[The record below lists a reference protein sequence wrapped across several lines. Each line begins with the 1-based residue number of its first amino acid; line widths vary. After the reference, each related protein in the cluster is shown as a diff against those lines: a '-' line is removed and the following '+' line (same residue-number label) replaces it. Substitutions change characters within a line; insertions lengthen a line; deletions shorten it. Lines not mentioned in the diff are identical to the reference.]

1 MQFLFPSFLWALG
14 LLAIPII
21 IHLFYFRRYKEVYF
35 TNVRLLKELVEETS
49 SKNKLKNIL
58 ILLSRLAII
67 AALIFAF
74 AQPFLKSNES
84 KDMGSSAV
92 SIYIDNSWSMNA
104 KSGDIS
110 LFQIAKKKAL
120 EIINAFTESD
130 KFQILSNDFNSTNL
144 RLVSKSEARDLLE
157 QITLGPKVQTLS
169 KIGAKQNQSLENYPS
184 QNKHSF
190 IISDFQKNN
199 SELAIPTDS
208 SIQRH
213 LIPLQYLEENN
224 VGIDSAYFLTPVIT
238 SGQSNKIVFH
248 VKNFGRSDVENIKVN
263 YQINGQEYPS
273 SPLSIKSNKEVVD
286 TITVSSSKVGW
297 NELTIKLNDYPIQ
310 FDDQYHLSFLVKEEI
325 KVLVVYSKLLSEE
338 LMNYIKA
345 IPYFKVS
352 TQELSKLDYGKFKE
366 FQLIILANLPQVSSG
381 LGTELRKGLEEGV
394 NLVVFPAP
402 DLGNMSYKE
411 LNTAISFPTIISFDR
426 NQREAS
432 RINTEADIFQDVF
445 SNPNANIKLPITKG
459 HYTFSPNKSIESIL
473 SNRDQSLLLFRYN
486 IGQAM
491 VYVCSSPFLS
501 EYNDL
506 TKSPEILLPFL
517 FKASI
522 SGSKNSKFSYTIGKD
537 PIIEWNTI
545 SNLSQEDMRLTM
557 KGPEEFIPSIR
568 TSQNKT
574 IIEIFDQVSKAG
586 NYQLLKN
593 NEEIGKISFNEDRI
607 ESDLRLTSLQDI
619 KEKYGKYLSIIESA
633 ENTDFTNLLQA
644 TMQKSQWWRYLLWGA
659 LLFLLI
665 EALLI
670 RYLKSK

>member
-58 ILLSRLAII
+58 ILLSRLAIM

-238 SGQSNKIVFH
+238 PGQSNKIVFH

-607 ESDLRLTSLQDI
+607 ESDLRLISLQEI
-619 KEKYGKYLSIIESA
+619 KEKYGKYFSIIESA

>member
-224 VGIDSAYFLTPVIT
+224 VGIDSAYFLTPVK
-238 SGQSNKIVFH
+238 Q
-248 VKNFGRSDVENIKVN
+248 
-263 YQINGQEYPS
+263 
-273 SPLSIKSNKEVVD
+273 
-286 TITVSSSKVGW
+286 
-297 NELTIKLNDYPIQ
+297 
-310 FDDQYHLSFLVKEEI
+310 
-325 KVLVVYSKLLSEE
+325 
-338 LMNYIKA
+338 
-345 IPYFKVS
+345 
-352 TQELSKLDYGKFKE
+352 
-366 FQLIILANLPQVSSG
+366 
-381 LGTELRKGLEEGV
+381 
-394 NLVVFPAP
+394 
-402 DLGNMSYKE
+402 
-411 LNTAISFPTIISFDR
+411 
-426 NQREAS
+426 
-432 RINTEADIFQDVF
+432 
-445 SNPNANIKLPITKG
+445 
-459 HYTFSPNKSIESIL
+459 
-473 SNRDQSLLLFRYN
+473 
-486 IGQAM
+486 
-491 VYVCSSPFLS
+491 
-501 EYNDL
+501 
-506 TKSPEILLPFL
+506 
-517 FKASI
+517 
-522 SGSKNSKFSYTIGKD
+522 
-537 PIIEWNTI
+537 
-545 SNLSQEDMRLTM
+545 
-557 KGPEEFIPSIR
+557 
-568 TSQNKT
+568 
-574 IIEIFDQVSKAG
+574 
-586 NYQLLKN
+586 
-593 NEEIGKISFNEDRI
+593 
-607 ESDLRLTSLQDI
+607 
-619 KEKYGKYLSIIESA
+619 
-633 ENTDFTNLLQA
+633 
-644 TMQKSQWWRYLLWGA
+644 
-659 LLFLLI
+659 
-665 EALLI
+665 
-670 RYLKSK
+670 

>member
-1 MQFLFPSFLWALG
+1 M
-14 LLAIPII
+14 
-21 IHLFYFRRYKEVYF
+21 
-35 TNVRLLKELVEETS
+35 
-49 SKNKLKNIL
+49 
-58 ILLSRLAII
+58 
-67 AALIFAF
+67 
-74 AQPFLKSNES
+74 
-84 KDMGSSAV
+84 
-92 SIYIDNSWSMNA
+92 
-104 KSGDIS
+104 
-110 LFQIAKKKAL
+110 
-120 EIINAFTESD
+120 
-130 KFQILSNDFNSTNL
+130 
-144 RLVSKSEARDLLE
+144 
-157 QITLGPKVQTLS
+157 
-169 KIGAKQNQSLENYPS
+169 
-184 QNKHSF
+184 
-190 IISDFQKNN
+190 
-199 SELAIPTDS
+199 
-208 SIQRH
+208 
-213 LIPLQYLEENN
+213 
-224 VGIDSAYFLTPVIT
+224 
-238 SGQSNKIVFH
+238 
-248 VKNFGRSDVENIKVN
+248 
-263 YQINGQEYPS
+263 
-273 SPLSIKSNKEVVD
+273 VD

-473 SNRDQSLLLFRYN
+473 ANRDQSLLLFRYN

-619 KEKYGKYLSIIESA
+619 KEKYGKYFSIIESA

>member
-238 SGQSNKIVFH
+238 PGQSNKIVFH

-432 RINTEADIFQDVF
+432 RINTEADLFQDVF

-473 SNRDQSLLLFRYN
+473 ANRDQSLLLFRYN

-607 ESDLRLTSLQDI
+607 ESDLRLISLQEI
-619 KEKYGKYLSIIESA
+619 KEKYGKYFSIIESA

>member
-238 SGQSNKIVFH
+238 PGQSNKIVFH

-432 RINTEADIFQDVF
+432 RINTEADLFQDVF

-473 SNRDQSLLLFRYN
+473 ANRDQSLLLFRYN

-607 ESDLRLTSLQDI
+607 ESDLRLISLQEI
-619 KEKYGKYLSIIESA
+619 KEKYGKYFSIIESA

-659 LLFLLI
+659 LLLLI

>member
-473 SNRDQSLLLFRYN
+473 ANRDQSLLLFRYN

-607 ESDLRLTSLQDI
+607 ESDLRLISLQEI
-619 KEKYGKYLSIIESA
+619 KEKYGKYFSIIESA

>member
-238 SGQSNKIVFH
+238 PGQSNKIVFH

-473 SNRDQSLLLFRYN
+473 ANRDQSLLLFRYN

-607 ESDLRLTSLQDI
+607 ESDLRLISLQEI
-619 KEKYGKYLSIIESA
+619 KEKYGKYFSIIESA

>member
-58 ILLSRLAII
+58 ILLSRLAIM

-238 SGQSNKIVFH
+238 PGQSNKIVFH

-473 SNRDQSLLLFRYN
+473 ANRDQSLLLFRYN

-607 ESDLRLTSLQDI
+607 ESDLRLTSLQEI
-619 KEKYGKYLSIIESA
+619 KEKYGKYFSIIESA

>member
-58 ILLSRLAII
+58 ILLSRLAIM

-238 SGQSNKIVFH
+238 PGQSNKIVFH

-607 ESDLRLTSLQDI
+607 ESDLRLTSLQEI
-619 KEKYGKYLSIIESA
+619 KEKYGKYFSIIESA

>member
-199 SELAIPTDS
+199 SGLAIPTDS

-238 SGQSNKIVFH
+238 PGQSNKIVFH

-473 SNRDQSLLLFRYN
+473 ANRDQSLLLFRYN

-607 ESDLRLTSLQDI
+607 ESDLRLISLQEI
-619 KEKYGKYLSIIESA
+619 KEKYGKYFSIIESA

>member
-58 ILLSRLAII
+58 ILLSRLAIM

-238 SGQSNKIVFH
+238 PGQSNKIVFH

-619 KEKYGKYLSIIESA
+619 KEKYGKYFSIIESA

>member
-58 ILLSRLAII
+58 ILLSRLAIM

-199 SELAIPTDS
+199 SGLAIPTDS

-238 SGQSNKIVFH
+238 PGQSNKIVFH

-473 SNRDQSLLLFRYN
+473 ANRDQSLLLFRYN

-607 ESDLRLTSLQDI
+607 ESDLRLISLQEI
-619 KEKYGKYLSIIESA
+619 KEKYGKYFSIIESA

>member
-473 SNRDQSLLLFRYN
+473 ANRDQSLLLFRYN

-619 KEKYGKYLSIIESA
+619 KEKYGKYFSIIESA

>member
-58 ILLSRLAII
+58 ILLSRLAIM

-238 SGQSNKIVFH
+238 PGQSNKIVFH

-432 RINTEADIFQDVF
+432 RINTEADLFQDVF

-473 SNRDQSLLLFRYN
+473 ANRDQSLLLFRYN

-607 ESDLRLTSLQDI
+607 ESDLRLISLQEI
-619 KEKYGKYLSIIESA
+619 KEKYGKYFSIIESA

>member
-238 SGQSNKIVFH
+238 PGQSNKIVFH

-432 RINTEADIFQDVF
+432 RINTEADLFQDVF

-473 SNRDQSLLLFRYN
+473 ANRDQSLLLFRYN

-607 ESDLRLTSLQDI
+607 ESDLRLISLQEI
-619 KEKYGKYLSIIESA
+619 KEKYGKYFSIIESA

-670 RYLKSK
+670 RY

>member
-58 ILLSRLAII
+58 ILLSRLAIM

-238 SGQSNKIVFH
+238 PGQSNKIVFH

-473 SNRDQSLLLFRYN
+473 ANRDQSLLLFRYN

-607 ESDLRLTSLQDI
+607 ESDLRLISLQEI
-619 KEKYGKYLSIIESA
+619 KEKYGKYFSIIESA

>member
-58 ILLSRLAII
+58 ILLSRLAIM

-199 SELAIPTDS
+199 SGLAIPTDS

-238 SGQSNKIVFH
+238 PGQSNKIVFH

-263 YQINGQEYPS
+263 
-273 SPLSIKSNKEVVD
+273 
-286 TITVSSSKVGW
+286 
-297 NELTIKLNDYPIQ
+297 
-310 FDDQYHLSFLVKEEI
+310 
-325 KVLVVYSKLLSEE
+325 
-338 LMNYIKA
+338 
-345 IPYFKVS
+345 
-352 TQELSKLDYGKFKE
+352 
-366 FQLIILANLPQVSSG
+366 
-381 LGTELRKGLEEGV
+381 
-394 NLVVFPAP
+394 
-402 DLGNMSYKE
+402 
-411 LNTAISFPTIISFDR
+411 
-426 NQREAS
+426 
-432 RINTEADIFQDVF
+432 
-445 SNPNANIKLPITKG
+445 
-459 HYTFSPNKSIESIL
+459 
-473 SNRDQSLLLFRYN
+473 
-486 IGQAM
+486 
-491 VYVCSSPFLS
+491 
-501 EYNDL
+501 
-506 TKSPEILLPFL
+506 
-517 FKASI
+517 
-522 SGSKNSKFSYTIGKD
+522 
-537 PIIEWNTI
+537 
-545 SNLSQEDMRLTM
+545 
-557 KGPEEFIPSIR
+557 
-568 TSQNKT
+568 
-574 IIEIFDQVSKAG
+574 
-586 NYQLLKN
+586 
-593 NEEIGKISFNEDRI
+593 
-607 ESDLRLTSLQDI
+607 
-619 KEKYGKYLSIIESA
+619 
-633 ENTDFTNLLQA
+633 
-644 TMQKSQWWRYLLWGA
+644 
-659 LLFLLI
+659 
-665 EALLI
+665 
-670 RYLKSK
+670 

>member
-238 SGQSNKIVFH
+238 PGQSNKIVFH

-473 SNRDQSLLLFRYN
+473 ANRDQSLLLFRYN

-619 KEKYGKYLSIIESA
+619 KEKYGKYFSIIESA

>member
-58 ILLSRLAII
+58 ILLSRLAIM

-238 SGQSNKIVFH
+238 PGQSNKIVFH

-473 SNRDQSLLLFRYN
+473 ANRDQSLLLFRYN

-619 KEKYGKYLSIIESA
+619 KEKYGKYFSIIESA